1 MSETIRI
8 EGLKELEKAFR
19 EIAPL
24 IKGNPLRAAARAM
37 TVPLIEKA
45 QELVYSNPETET
57 DLALSID
64 KKLIPVSER
73 DAATAKG
80 DSIEVF
86 EVGPRRRKSSTK
98 KSGWYAHFVEFG
110 IPSGKGAQPA
120 RPFMRPA
127 FESTKQPM
135 IDAFTGKLKKSLE
148 LARKRLVKQ
157 GKL

>member
-1 MSETIRI
+1 MSEQIRI
-8 EGLKELEKAFR
+8 EGLKELEKALR
-19 EIAPL
+19 EIGPM
-24 IKGNPLRAAARAM
+24 IKGNPLRTAARAM

-45 QELVYSNPETET
+45 QELVYTNPET
-57 DLALSID
+57 DSNLARSID

-80 DSIEVF
+80 DSVEVF
-86 EVGPRRRKSSTK
+86 EVGPRRKKSSRK
-98 KSGWYAHFVEFG
+98 DSGWYAHFVEFG
-110 IPSGKGAQPA
+110 ISGGRGAQPA

-127 FESTKQPM
+127 FEGTKNQM

-148 LARKRLVKQ
+148 TARKRLVKQ